1 MRAPSSPPAADGQ
14 VARWLHQAGLSAF
27 VGAFTALGVRE
38 EDFRGLRMQDYEKYG
53 IAAWGDKQKLFH
65 LIQRVNRGAR
75 EDPPRPPPPPPLAG
89 PLTAAEQQPSG
100 AASDRGSSL
109 REDSCQPAAVA
120 AVAEQPA
127 SAGIF
132 DVHAFDDHEFLAE
145 PHLHEDA
152 FCSSPLQQGEKASS
166 GGGRGSDGLVG
177 SGLLPISISPFG
189 SWQPLGAATSSE
201 QGAAPELPPA
211 LSPLQS
217 PLPSPPCAAGS
228 KSLLQ
233 HPSARPAAKPMLA
246 TAPQT
251 GGPPASP
258 PPQAALAGRST
269 PLPTTLAGSPSSGS
283 PARHSRDG
291 ANASSELAKIK
302 VVVRKRPLNRREA
315 ARKEQDVVHV
325 QPDGVSLLVHE
336 PKLKVDLTAF
346 TEEHE
351 FVFDAIL
358 DEGASNDEVYRETVE
373 PIVPTIFAKAKA
385 TCFAYGQT
393 GSGKTY
399 TMQPLPMRAAEDLL
413 HLAATPEHAN
423 NKYELWVS
431 FFEIYGGKLFDLL
444 NDRRKLQ
451 VREDGRQ
458 QVCVVGLQ
466 EHSVGS
472 VGAVQELIERG
483 NGARSTGSTGA
494 NEESSRS
501 HAILQLALK
510 RPALQGARQL
520 AVVGKL
526 TFIDLA
532 GSERGADTTDND
544 RQTRLEGAEINK
556 SLLALKECIRALD
569 HEQGHIPFR
578 GSKLTEVLRDSFVG
592 NSRTVM
598 VSCISPGTASVEH
611 TLNTLRYTDRV
622 KGLSRNSNQRPNAP
636 PSAASAT
643 AAHNLP
649 LASRSGHALADDR
662 WEGVTVTASE
672 DRQQGRKPGAPQ
684 RRSGQ
689 APLPPLP
696 RKGLVFTEERLDAC
710 QEAAV
715 STPLQET
722 AGAVAV
728 QQQVIRANSNGSRKQ
743 QQQQPAIVAATSDA
757 WAPCESLAK
766 LYPRQEPGETPS
778 AASGRRD
785 GGGDP
790 SCGSFQQGAQP
801 AGGPSW
807 WPSSKPSSTG
817 FHSPAGPGDGASGQ
831 QREADGRRKW
841 GHGQWLPVVLEKD
854 ALIAAHQRLIKD
866 TMDVVREYVEDLSDK
881 LAKRIYSAR
890 ALERQVVAMKVRVV
904 DGFVES
910 VTQED

>member
-1 MRAPSSPPAADGQ
+1 
-14 VARWLHQAGLSAF
+14 
-27 VGAFTALGVRE
+27 
-38 EDFRGLRMQDYEKYG
+38 MQDYEKYG

-65 LIQRVNRGAR
+65 LIQCVNRGVR
-75 EDPPRPPPPPPLAG
+75 EEPLRPPPLAT
-89 PLTAAEQQPSG
+89 PLIAADQPGG
-100 AASDRGSSL
+100 AAGDRGGSV
-109 REDSCQPAAVA
+109 REDSCPPAVMVA
-120 AVAEQPA
+120 AAKQPA

-132 DVHAFDDHEFLAE
+132 DVHAFDDHEFLTE

-152 FCSSPLQQGEKASS
+152 FCSSPLQQGAKASS
-166 GGGRGSDGLVG
+166 GGGHGSGGLVG
-177 SGLLPISISPFG
+177 SGRLPMSISPFG
-189 SWQPLGAATSSE
+189 SWQPLGAASGSE
-201 QGAAPELPPA
+201 PGAAPELPPA
-211 LSPLQS
+211 SPLLQS
-217 PLPSPPCAAGS
+217 PSPSPPSTAGS

-233 HPSARPAAKPMLA
+233 RPSARPVAAKPVLP

-251 GGPPASP
+251 GGLPASP

-283 PARHSRDG
+283 PARHGRDG
-291 ANASSELAKIK
+291 ANGSSELAKIK

-358 DEGASNDEVYRETVE
+358 DEGASNDEVYRETVA

-423 NKYELWVS
+423 SKYELWVS

-466 EHSVGS
+466 EHCVGS
-472 VGAVQELIERG
+472 VDAVQELIERG

-622 KGLSRNSNQRPNAP
+622 KGLSRNSNQRPNALP
-636 PSAASAT
+636 LAASVT

-649 LASRSGHALADDR
+649 LASRSGYALADDR

-672 DRQQGRKPGAPQ
+672 DRQQGRKLGGAQ
-684 RRSGQ
+684 RGSGQ
-689 APLPPLP
+689 APLPPLR
-696 RKGLVFTEERLDAC
+696 RKGLVYTEERLDAC
-710 QEAAV
+710 QEPAV

-722 AGAVAV
+722 AGAMAV
-728 QQQVIRANSNGSRKQ
+728 QQPSMKVDSTGSRKQ
-743 QQQQPAIVAATSDA
+743 QQTATIAATSDA
-757 WAPCESLAK
+757 LAPCESLAK
-766 LYPRQEPGETPS
+766 PHPRQEPGETPS
-778 AASGRRD
+778 AASKRLD

-807 WPSSKPSSTG
+807 WPSSKPSSAG
-817 FHSPAGPGDGASGQ
+817 LFSPVGPGDGARGQ

-841 GHGQWLPVVLEKD
+841 GHGQRQPVVLEKD

-866 TMDVVREYVEDLSDK
+866 TMDVVREEMKLLADLERPGSSLDQYVEDLSDK

-904 DGFVES
+904 DGFVEF
-910 VTQED
+910 VTQEG